1 MRELNNNSSSYF
13 SACKHVIILS
23 VHGAR
28 YIHTLKATSSI
39 NFYLVPGDEAAV
51 VVAAVVLDGD
61 HVLERQE
68 GVAPR
73 PEPPAAPLQA
83 RALAGRV
90 LLEAVQV
97 LLLIIKI
104 IIIYMEP
111 FWIFQ

>member
-1 MRELNNNSSSYF
+1 M
-13 SACKHVIILS
+13 
-23 VHGAR
+23 
-28 YIHTLKATSSI
+28 
-39 NFYLVPGDEAAV
+39 
-51 VVAAVVLDGD
+51 AAVVLDGD

-73 PEPPAAPLQA
+73 PEQPAAPLQA

-104 IIIYMEP
+104 III
-111 FWIFQ
+111 